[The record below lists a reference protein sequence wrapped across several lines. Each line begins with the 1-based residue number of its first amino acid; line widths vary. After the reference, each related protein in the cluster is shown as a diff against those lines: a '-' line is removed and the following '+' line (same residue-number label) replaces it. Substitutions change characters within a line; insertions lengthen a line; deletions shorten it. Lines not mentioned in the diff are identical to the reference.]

1 MKVLHLVAGE
11 LNGGAARGAY
21 WLHQALCEIGVD
33 SKILTTA
40 KDDLG
45 DESVISLTNSLS
57 GKLNFAIRRRL
68 GQLPIKTYGNR
79 KSTTFNTGF
88 DGFGITSHPAYAA
101 ADLVHL
107 HWVNGMVSTK
117 MLRKLKKPVVW
128 TLRDMWPFTG
138 GCHQSMDCDR
148 YTNDCGSCPQL
159 GSTRERDLTRFILR
173 RKKASLPEH
182 LRIVGISQWMS
193 ERARESTLFRERDV
207 TTISNNVDT
216 RLFSPLPRKS
226 AREVLGFD
234 DNEKVVLVGAQ
245 DISSV
250 YKGFDLFLEA
260 LKSLADKNLRVVLL
274 GNASGV
280 IPELPG
286 VTIES
291 LGSLS
296 DPIALRL
303 AYSAADVFAAPSR
316 ADAFGKMLVESMSC
330 ETPVVCF
337 DATGPKDIVEHR
349 VSGYLAEPFSPLDF
363 AQGIRWVL
371 ERSAV
376 EYAELCRS
384 ARERAQQKFDTRV
397 IAKEYLELYRDAL
410 QGAKN

>member
-1 MKVLHLVAGE
+1 
-11 LNGGAARGAY
+11 
-21 WLHQALCEIGVD
+21 
-33 SKILTTA
+33 
-40 KDDLG
+40 
-45 DESVISLTNSLS
+45 
-57 GKLNFAIRRRL
+57 
-68 GQLPIKTYGNR
+68 
-79 KSTTFNTGF
+79 
-88 DGFGITSHPAYAA
+88 
-101 ADLVHL
+101 
-107 HWVNGMVSTK
+107 

-363 AQGIRWVL
+363 AQGMRWVL

-384 ARERAQQKFDTRV
+384 ARERAQRKFDTRV

>member
-11 LNGGAARGAY
+11 LSGGAARGAY
-21 WLHQALCEIGVD
+21 WLHQALCELGVD

-40 KDDLG
+40 RDNLG
-45 DESVISLTNSLS
+45 DQSVISLTNSLA
-57 GKLNFAIRRRL
+57 GKLNFALRRRL
-68 GQLPIKTYGNR
+68 GQLPIKIYRDRQT
-79 KSTTFNTGF
+79 TTFNTGF
-88 DGFGITSHPAYAA
+88 DGFSITRHPAYAA

-117 MLRKLKKPVVW
+117 MLRKLKKPVIW

-148 YTNDCGSCPQL
+148 FTKDCGCCPQL

-193 ERARESTLFRERDV
+193 ERASQSTIFRGRDV
-207 TTISNNVDT
+207 TPISNNVDT
-216 RLFSPLPRKS
+216 RLFSPLPKKS

-234 DNEKVVLVGAQ
+234 DDKKIVLVGAQ
-245 DISSV
+245 DVSSV

-260 LKSLADKNLRVVLL
+260 LISLVDENLRVVLL
-274 GNASGV
+274 GNASTE
-280 IPELPG
+280 IPDLPG
-286 VTIES
+286 VTLVS

-349 VSGYLAEPFSPLDF
+349 INGYLAEPFSPLDF
-363 AQGIRWVL
+363 AQGIQWVL
-371 ERSAV
+371 ERSAE

-384 ARERAQQKFDTRV
+384 ARARALQKFDTRV